1 MQSLATLRISELFD
15 MIKDY
20 PDSLPALTDLK
31 ECLTHTHQHADAVA
45 VLAEAIDSRL
55 LKPGADTAN
64 IIQVYVSAIRA
75 LRQLDPTGVT
85 LEAVSDRVRTYL
97 KARSDTSKSA
107 RAPSAAP
114 FQLGPLRPLSCHPLS
129 SRSSPHLSFS
139 RPPSPIL
146 THSRPLSPILA
157 HSRHLLD
164 CTVRQIVTSLT
175 DPETSELLEPSDTAG
190 GEGGEPEVLKDEG
203 GGIDAE
209 MCDLDLDDLKG
220 DEAAMLEWTPDP
232 VQADPSRSSSRRT
245 ADVLSILVNIYGS
258 KALFVN
264 EFRSMLADK
273 LLNASD
279 YETDKEV
286 RNLELLKKRFGEA
299 ALSSCE
305 TMLRDIAD
313 SKRVTR
319 AIQRHFG
326 DDEAKVVD
334 ATIVSRLCWPT
345 LATESFALPER
356 MERELA
362 RFEKQFMHHKAPRK
376 LVWKPTLGTVTID
389 VAFADKTIKAVKC
402 SPLHATILV
411 TFGEQPKWT
420 LSALSKKLK
429 VDSETLK
436 KRMVMWINRGFI
448 HEAGRTADGDI
459 VPRRHPPRL
468 GRRGP
473 RADGGGGRG
482 REWRRRG
489 GSAARAGDARLRA
502 VRCRHAHQPRH
513 PAARPHPQ
521 HAPDVRPGA
530 GRRPRVRS
538 VGAGAAALPQSAG
551 GGRQARDEPG
561 PVQDQKERLSSTPG
575 HVTKIRETSDNDRC
589 PESPLFVGLLR
600 VIASEPASGTGRPES
615 VVISFDWSLDF
626 GPSFACDVCAHPG
639 RAYLP
644 NTFR

>member
-1 MQSLATLRISELFD
+1 M
-15 MIKDY
+15 
-20 PDSLPALTDLK
+20 
-31 ECLTHTHQHADAVA
+31 
-45 VLAEAIDSRL
+45 
-55 LKPGADTAN
+55 
-64 IIQVYVSAIRA
+64 
-75 LRQLDPTGVT
+75 
-85 LEAVSDRVRTYL
+85 
-97 KARSDTSKSA
+97 
-107 RAPSAAP
+107 
-114 FQLGPLRPLSCHPLS
+114 
-129 SRSSPHLSFS
+129 
-139 RPPSPIL
+139 
-146 THSRPLSPILA
+146 
-157 HSRHLLD
+157 LD

-190 GEGGEPEVLKDEG
+190 SEGGEPEVLKDEG

-376 LVWKPTLGTVTID
+376 LVWKPSLGCVTID

-459 VPRRHPPRL
+459 AYEAPTHLGSGGEGRAQMGEEDEGESGGGAAEAQLEQEMRVYEQYVVGMLTNLGTLPL
-468 GRRGP
+468 GRIHNMLRMFVPAQGADRGY
-473 RADGGGGRG
+473 
-482 REWRRRG
+482 
-489 GSAARAGDARLRA
+489 
-502 VRCRHAHQPRH
+502 
-513 PAARPHPQ
+513 
-521 HAPDVRPGA
+521 
-530 GRRPRVRS
+530 
-538 VGAGAAALPQSAG
+538 
-551 GGRQARDEPG
+551 
-561 PVQDQKERLSSTPG
+561 
-575 HVTKIRETSDNDRC
+575 DR
-589 PESPLFVGLLR
+589 
-600 VIASEPASGTGRPES
+600 SEPELQRFLNRLVEDGKLEMSQGQYKIKKSG
-615 VVISFDWSLDF
+615 
-626 GPSFACDVCAHPG
+626 
-639 RAYLP
+639 
-644 NTFR
+644 